1 MCAFQGGGAPPL
13 QVFTAFVRVRDG
25 TAVTSSRVLLEFS
38 GSEMRVFPDSGIA
51 LATWG
56 QFTADSEG
64 FPIGS
69 SEDMVFAEKLDQFY
83 MQSDLQ
89 FCL

>member
-1 MCAFQGGGAPPL
+1 MCL
-13 QVFTAFVRVRDG
+13 QHSLGFEMAQL
-25 TAVTSSRVLLEFS
+25 SHHHVLLEFS